1 MLGSAQVNHL
11 EERKHLMVASLDHAM
26 WFMRPFRADE
36 WLLYDQ
42 SSPSASGGRSL
53 TQGKIFTR
61 TGEMVAAVMQE
72 GLTRYKR
79 DFKTMSAP
87 HIGVLALQG
96 DTREHLA
103 ALREAGADAI
113 TVRRRGELDAVD
125 ALVIPGGESTTMT
138 HLLRE
143 FELLD
148 PLRSRIAD
156 GMPAYGS
163 CAGMILLASEILDA
177 GVAGRDAAPL
187 KGIDMTVR
195 RNAFGRQVD
204 SFEGDIEFEGLDSAV
219 HAVFIRAPWVER
231 VGPDVRVLGRAA
243 DHIVAVRQGQMLATA
258 FHPEMTGD
266 RRIHR
271 LFVDIVTGRA

>member
-1 MLGSAQVNHL
+1 M
-11 EERKHLMVASLDHAM
+11 
-26 WFMRPFRADE
+26 
-36 WLLYDQ
+36 
-42 SSPSASGGRSL
+42 
-53 TQGKIFTR
+53 T
-61 TGEMVAAVMQE
+61 
-72 GLTRYKR
+72 
-79 DFKTMSAP
+79 AP
-87 HIGVLALQG
+87 RVGVLALQG

-103 ALREAGADAI
+103 ALREAGAEAF
-113 TVRRRGELDAVD
+113 TVRRRAELDSVD

-143 FELLD
+143 LELLE
-148 PLRSRIAD
+148 PLRARLAE

-177 GVAGRDAAPL
+177 GVTGRDAAPL

-204 SFEGDIEFEGLDSAV
+204 SFEGDIDFEGLDGPV

-231 VGPDVRVLGRAA
+231 VGPEVRVLGRAGE
-243 DHIVAVRQGQMLATA
+243 HIVAVRQDKMLATA

-271 LFVDIVTGRA
+271 LFVDVITGRA

>member
-1 MLGSAQVNHL
+1 M
-11 EERKHLMVASLDHAM
+11 
-26 WFMRPFRADE
+26 
-36 WLLYDQ
+36 
-42 SSPSASGGRSL
+42 SGPR
-53 TQGKIFTR
+53 
-61 TGEMVAAVMQE
+61 V
-72 GLTRYKR
+72 
-79 DFKTMSAP
+79 
-87 HIGVLALQG
+87 GVLALQG

-103 ALREAGADAI
+103 ALREAGAEAM
-113 TVRRRGELDAVD
+113 TVRRRSELDAVD
-125 ALVIPGGESTTMT
+125 GLVIPGGESTTMT

-143 FELLD
+143 FELLE
-148 PLRSRIAD
+148 PLRARLAE

-177 GVAGRDAAPL
+177 GVAGREAAPL

-204 SFEGDIEFEGLDSAV
+204 SFEGDIDFDGLDRPV

-243 DHIVAVRQGQMLATA
+243 DHIVAVRQDRMLATS

-266 RRIHR
+266 RRVHR